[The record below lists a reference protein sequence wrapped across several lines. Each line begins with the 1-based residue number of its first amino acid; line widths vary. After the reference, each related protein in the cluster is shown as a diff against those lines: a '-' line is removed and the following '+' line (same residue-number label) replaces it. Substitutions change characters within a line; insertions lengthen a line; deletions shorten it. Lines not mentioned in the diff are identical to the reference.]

1 MPTISHSVGKGGR
14 NHQADVVVVQT
25 LLNLHIGG
33 DVRLHKWLK
42 PVSFNGRI
50 NGSSDAD
57 PTVTAIIIIQ
67 REILGITKPDG
78 RVDPGGR
85 TLRYLE
91 GTTGAWGPGRGAA
104 PATRPV
110 VDPVQQIINDF
121 AAKTEAGAFPW
132 LSRSTIASELRA
144 RLGNPYLINQGSS
157 GLCLAA
163 AVVFQIA
170 RTKPEE
176 YVRAVTDLFDTGK
189 AKIGKWN
196 LAPCQD
202 LKNHRA
208 PAGIP
213 QADWIILSSIRDSE
227 NWFIDYE
234 KETDS
239 GGAWGNEVA
248 AWMRKAGFTDIK
260 EDWNYFFSKDV
271 GNLVMARHWCAANY
285 QVALLIDADMID
297 GTLKT
302 LISKPNHWVVLDS
315 TNFVIL
321 SKQHPITFPVFTWG
335 RRIMIPQN
343 GPLNL
348 GDFLDMYY
356 GYIACKY

>member
-1 MPTISHSVGKGGR
+1 MATIAHSVGKWGK
-14 NHQADVVVVQT
+14 NHHADVMLVQT

-42 PVSFNGRI
+42 PFSFNGRI

-85 TLRYLE
+85 TLKYLE
-91 GTTGAWGPGRGAA
+91 GTSGAWGAGRPTPTASA
-104 PATRPV
+104 PV
-110 VDPVQQIINDF
+110 IDPAQQIVNDF
-121 AAKTEAGAFPW
+121 AAKTDAGAFKW
-132 LSRSTIASELRA
+132 LDRSTIASGLRA
-144 RLGNPYLINQGSS
+144 RLNNPYLINQGQS
-157 GLCLAA
+157 GLCPSA

-170 RTKPEE
+170 RTKPEA
-176 YVRAVTDLFDTGK
+176 YAQAVTDLFDTGK
-189 AKIGKWN
+189 AKIGKWS

-202 LKNHRA
+202 LKDHRV
-208 PAGIP
+208 PASIAE
-213 QADWIILSSIRDSE
+213 ADWIIMASIRDSE

-234 KETDS
+234 SETDR

-248 AWMRKAGFTDIK
+248 AWMKKAGFTDIK

-297 GTLKT
+297 GKLKT

-315 TNFVIL
+315 KSFVIL
-321 SKQHPITFPVFTWG
+321 SKQDPVSFPVYTWG
-335 RRIMIPQN
+335 KRITIPRN
-343 GPLNL
+343 GTLNL

>member
-1 MPTISHSVGKGGR
+1 MATISHSVGKGGR
-14 NHQADVVVVQT
+14 NLNADVLVVQT

-33 DVRLHKWLK
+33 DIRLHKWLK
-42 PVSFNGRI
+42 PVSFNGRV

-91 GTTGAWGPGRGAA
+91 GTSGAWGPGRTGP
-104 PATRPV
+104 PASRPV
-110 VDPVQQIINDF
+110 IAPEQQIVNDF
-121 AAKTEAGAFPW
+121 AAKTEDGAFKW
-132 LSRSTIASELRA
+132 LSRSAIASELRA
-144 RLGNPYLINQGSS
+144 RLNNPYLINQGQS
-157 GLCLAA
+157 GLCPSA

-170 RTKPEE
+170 RTRPEE
-176 YVRAVTDLFDTGK
+176 YAQAVTDLFDAGK
-189 AKIGKWN
+189 AKVGKWN

-202 LKNHRA
+202 LKDHRA
-208 PAGIP
+208 PDGIAH
-213 QADWIILSSIRDSE
+213 ADWIIMASIRDSE

-234 KETDS
+234 KATDR

-248 AWMRKAGFTDIK
+248 LWMKKAGFTDIK
-260 EDWNYFFSKDV
+260 EEWNYFFSKDV

-285 QVALLIDADMID
+285 QVAMLIDADMID
-297 GTLKT
+297 GKLKT

-315 TNFVIL
+315 KNFVIL
-321 SKQHPITFPVFTWG
+321 SKHDPISFPVYTWG
-335 RRIMIPQN
+335 RRLTIPRS
-343 GPLNL
+343 GTMTL